1 MWPNTK
7 LTLQY
12 HPVIHLR
19 ELYTFKLHLS
29 CISLIHVILSI
40 LIIWSSLFD
49 IFPNWKSFSANVSAV
64 IEYKNIMLLYD
75 KVYIA
80 WSFLFT
86 NAYCKAFFCDCL
98 SSFDC
103 PWLTNSRSARHSK
116 IWEPITERLCEN
128 VKGPLKCLRMHRFV
142 WSIDIISTETGSQG
156 RTCWMAFPPFQ
167 MAKSLV

>member
-80 WSFLFT
+80 
-86 NAYCKAFFCDCL
+86 
-98 SSFDC
+98 
-103 PWLTNSRSARHSK
+103 
-116 IWEPITERLCEN
+116 
-128 VKGPLKCLRMHRFV
+128 
-142 WSIDIISTETGSQG
+142 
-156 RTCWMAFPPFQ
+156 
-167 MAKSLV
+167 